1 MFRDPPGERD
11 IYTVSRLTA
20 EARILL
26 ESGFGSLWVEG
37 ELSNVARPSSGHIYF
52 TLKDG
57 ESQVRCA
64 MFRQRGYR
72 LAFRPDEGKQV
83 LVRAR
88 VSIYQARGD
97 FQLIIEHMEEAGDGL
112 LRRAFEELKH
122 RLDQEGLFDPRH
134 KRPLPAFPAAIGV
147 ITSPTGAAIRDILT
161 TLQRRFPSLPV
172 VLYPVPVQGEGA
184 AEKIAAAITVADRR
198 RDCDV
203 LIVGRG
209 GGSLEDLWAFNTED
223 VARAIYDC
231 ELPVVAAVG
240 HEVDFTIADFVADQ
254 RAATPTAAAELV
266 SPNRMEWLSAFGETE
281 ARLAR
286 QMKAQLKQH
295 GQTLSWLKGRL
306 EQTHPG
312 RKLLE
317 RSQRLDELEQRLN
330 FAWRAFMGELK
341 ARTNHGAIRL
351 QRHDPRSQLQRL
363 EVQRT
368 HLAHRLAIALQRSL
382 KEKSRQLQS
391 LGRALDAVS
400 PLATLERGYAIV
412 EAGPKQRQV
421 VRAWNEVEV
430 GEAVTARLGKGK
442 LQCRVEGREE
452 ERDL

>member
-1 MFRDPPGERD
+1 MIRDSSLERD
-11 IYTVSRLTA
+11 IYSVSRLTA

-26 ESGFGSLWVEG
+26 ESGFGSIWVEG

-72 LAFRPDEGKQV
+72 LAFRPEEGMQV

-112 LRRAFEELKH
+112 LRRAFEELKQ
-122 RLDQEGLFDPRH
+122 RLENEGLFDPRH
-134 KRPLPAFPAAIGV
+134 KIPLPDFPTAVGV
-147 ITSPTGAAIRDILT
+147 VTSPTGAAIRDILT
-161 TLQRRFPSLPV
+161 TLERRFPSLPV
-172 VLYPVPVQGEGA
+172 VVYPVPVQGEGA
-184 AEKIAAAITVADRR
+184 AEAIANAIATADQR

-209 GGSLEDLWAFNTED
+209 GGSLEDLWAFNEEA
-223 VARAIYDC
+223 VARAIFDC
-231 ELPVVAAVG
+231 EIPVVAAVG

-266 SPNRMEWLSAFGETE
+266 SPNRDEWMAALNETE
-281 ARLAR
+281 ARLSR
-286 QMKAQLKQH
+286 QMGVQMRHYSQALA
-295 GQTLSWLKGRL
+295 WLQGRL
-306 EQTHPG
+306 ENAHPG
-312 RKLLE
+312 RKLME
-317 RSQRLDELEQRLN
+317 RTQRLDELEQRLR
-330 FAWRAFMGELK
+330 FAWHTRFQALE
-341 ARTNHGAIRL
+341 ARMAHGRVRL
-351 QRHDPRSQLQRL
+351 QRHDPRTQIAHL
-363 EVQRT
+363 EVQHR
-368 HLAHRLAIALQRSL
+368 HLSHRLGVALQRSF
-382 KEKSRQLQS
+382 KDKNRQLQG

-412 EAGPKQRQV
+412 QTDSGQPSV
-421 VRAWNEVEV
+421 VRKWDDVEV
-430 GEAVTARLGKGK
+430 GDRVTARLSKGK
-442 LQCRVEGREE
+442 LRCLVEARHKEN
-452 ERDL
+452 